1 MQIITRMQAAKDGLN
16 KYNTG
21 KTCRHGH
28 RSPRYV
34 LNGTCVQCALE
45 SANKHRNEFSEA
57 LRAAQGVGL

>member
-21 KTCRHGH
+21 KACRNGH

-45 SANKHRNEFSEA
+45 SANKHRNEFAET
-57 LRAAQGVGL
+57 LRAAQGAA